1 MANAS
6 MSEKEFVTLSEAR
19 EQVEIA
25 ITRVALL
32 HIAFSKTLVKEFG
45 EEKGR
50 ELILK
55 SIMEYGDMVGKRI
68 KRGLPDLP
76 KYGIGQR
83 RGPNGKFY
91 GCTFSRTFQEYEQLD
106 LGHLYCYVD
115 AAKSMAQDPEHKL
128 VHKECAACGDEY
140 CTFQTLVTT
149 EKERNDFTGRKQDWE
164 QVDQRLFRGVRIKRV
179 S

>member
-1 MANAS
+1 
-6 MSEKEFVTLSEAR
+6 MSEKIFVTLTEAT

-25 ITRVALL
+25 ITRTALL
-32 HIAFSKTLVKEFG
+32 HIAFAKTLVKEFG

-76 KYGIGQR
+76 KYGIARQLGS
-83 RGPNGKFY
+83 NGEYY
-91 GCTFSRTFQEYEQLD
+91 GCAFARTFRECGQED
-106 LGHLYCYVD
+106 LGYLYCYVD
-115 AAKSMAQDPEHKL
+115 AAKSMGQDPEHKL
-128 VHKECAACGDEY
+128 VHKDCAACGDEY
-140 CTFQTLVTT
+140 CTFQTLATT
-149 EKERNDFTGRKQDWE
+149 EKERNDFINRKQDWKE
-164 QVDQRLFRGVRIKRV
+164 VDQRLSEGVRGKKV